1 MCGITGALWSDP
13 SSAIDPRTLNRMTDA
28 IRHRG
33 PDDAHTHW
41 EIDRRDGQGR
51 SSSVALGFRRLSII
65 DIGGARQPMSNED
78 GSVWLVFNGEIYNFR
93 ELRRRLEGAGHRFAT
108 DGDGEAILH
117 LYEDLGTD
125 CFSQLNGMFAVAIWD
140 QRRSRLVLA
149 RDRIGK
155 KPLFYA
161 HQNDRLM
168 FASELKCFS
177 HVPGFKPEVDP
188 AAIDEFLTYQYI
200 PHPGT
205 IWKGVNKLSPGHFA
219 TFSGGTLRVERY
231 WNYDPQYQTSFS
243 HDEAVERV
251 QHLLEDSVRIRLQ
264 SDVPLGAFLSGG
276 IDSSLIVALAQRN
289 SESPIRTFS
298 IGFPD
303 KDFDETAF
311 AAEVARFVGTDHTRF
326 EVTPDGVSIIDK
338 LAWHYDEPFGDSS
351 AVPTWYLAELTR
363 KEVTVALS
371 GDGGDELF
379 AGYERYRALWLSR
392 VIQRAFPL
400 HQVPG
405 ISLIQRLPDSSKQ
418 RSIIRRG
425 KRFLESLGQSPARRY
440 LTWIQI
446 FPESLRAGL
455 YNEDF
460 VKRLP
465 GDDPFEFLQRAWDR
479 SGDRDVVTKASLADL
494 ETYLPC
500 DLMTKVDIASM
511 AHGLEVRAPML
522 DYRLVELA
530 ASLPVNMKFRGGRG
544 KLILKD
550 AFEKLI
556 PSTVW
561 TRRKM
566 GFGVPIA
573 GWFRGQLN
581 PMLHDLLLAPDSRIH
596 EFFQPSA
603 LKRLIN
609 EHESMHQNH
618 CYRLWN
624 LLMLEKWL
632 RTWVKPQSW
641 EP

>member
-13 SSAIDPRTLNRMTDA
+13 SSAIDPPTLNRMTDA

-41 EIDRRDGQGR
+41 DIDHRDGQGR

-65 DIGGARQPMSNED
+65 DVGGARQPMSNED
-78 GSVWLVFNGEIYNFR
+78 GTVWLVFNGEIYNFR

-108 DGDGEAILH
+108 DGDGETILH

-161 HQNDRLM
+161 HHKDRLM

-177 HVPGFKPEVDP
+177 QVPGFKPEVDP
-188 AAIDEFLTYQYI
+188 AAIDEYLTYQYI

-205 IWKGVNKLSPGHFA
+205 IFKGVNKLSPGHFA
-219 TFSGGTLRVERY
+219 TFSGGNLRVQRY
-231 WNYDPQYQTSFS
+231 WNYDPQYQATLS
-243 HDEAVERV
+243 HDEAVQRV
-251 QHLLEDSVRIRLQ
+251 QHLLEDSVRIRMQ

-289 SESPIRTFS
+289 SDRPIQTFS

-303 KDFDETAF
+303 KDFDETAY

-351 AVPTWYLAELTR
+351 AVPTWYLSELTR
-363 KEVTVALS
+363 QNVTVALS

-392 VIQRAFPL
+392 MIQKTFPL
-400 HQVPG
+400 HHIPG

-418 RSIIRRG
+418 RSVIRRG
-425 KRFLESLGQSPARRY
+425 KRFLESFGQSPARRY
-440 LTWIQI
+440 LSWIQI

-465 GDDPFEFLQRAWDR
+465 GDDPFDFLQRAWDR

-530 ASLPVNMKFRGGRG
+530 ASLPANMKFRGGRG

-550 AFEKLI
+550 AFQKLI

-581 PMLHDLLLAPDSRIH
+581 PMLHDLLLSPDARIH
-596 EFFQPSA
+596 EFFKPES
-603 LKRLIN
+603 LKTLVT
-609 EHESMHQNH
+609 EHESMHHNH

-632 RTWVKPQSW
+632 RTWA
-641 EP
+641 